1 MADSK
6 SQKKND
12 NKPVV
17 KKPNKIQK
25 WWRETIGELRKVTW
39 PTKEEALK
47 MTKIGRTKRNN
58 ACGDV
63 IFGRN
68 SIFCCKQFEKVV
80 YYSWIRVPILW

>member
-17 KKPNKIQK
+17 KKPNRIQK
-25 WWRETIGELRKVTW
+25 WWRETVGELRKVTW

-47 MTKIGRTKRNN
+47 MTKI
-58 ACGDV
+58 V
-63 IFGRN
+63 IVVVLATA
-68 SIFCCKQFEKVV
+68 IFLGVV
-80 YYSWIRVPILW
+80 DFIFSRLVGLLLG

>member
-6 SQKKND
+6 SKKND

-25 WWRETIGELRKVTW
+25 WWNETVGELRKVTW

-47 MTKIGRTKRNN
+47 MTKIVT
-58 ACGDV
+58 
-63 IFGRN
+63 I
-68 SIFCCKQFEKVV
+68 VV
-80 YYSWIRVPILW
+80 LATAVFLGLVDFVFSRLVGLLLG

>member
-25 WWRETIGELRKVTW
+25 WWRETVGELRKVTW

-47 MTKIGRTKRNN
+47 MTKI
-58 ACGDV
+58 V
-63 IFGRN
+63 IVVVLATA
-68 SIFCCKQFEKVV
+68 IFLGVV
-80 YYSWIRVPILW
+80 DLIFSRLVG

>member
-25 WWRETIGELRKVTW
+25 WWRETIGELRTVTW

-47 MTKIGRTKRNN
+47 MTKI
-58 ACGDV
+58 V
-63 IFGRN
+63 IVVVLATALFLGVVDF
-68 SIFCCKQFEKVV
+68 IFSRLVG
-80 YYSWIRVPILW
+80 LLLG

>member
-6 SQKKND
+6 SKKTD

-25 WWRETIGELRKVTW
+25 WWRETVGELRKVTW

-47 MTKIGRTKRNN
+47 MTKIVTIVVLATAAFLGIV
-58 ACGDV
+58 DF
-63 IFGRN
+63 IFSRLIGL
-68 SIFCCKQFEKVV
+68 
-80 YYSWIRVPILW
+80 ILG

>member
-25 WWRETIGELRKVTW
+25 WWRETVGELRKVTW
-39 PTKEEALK
+39 PTKEDAIK
-47 MTKIGRTKRNN
+47 MTKI
-58 ACGDV
+58 V
-63 IFGRN
+63 I
-68 SIFCCKQFEKVV
+68 VV
-80 YYSWIRVPILW
+80 VILTAVFLGVVDFVFSRLVGLLLG

>member
-25 WWRETIGELRKVTW
+25 WWRETVGELRKVTW

-47 MTKIGRTKRNN
+47 MTKI
-58 ACGDV
+58 V
-63 IFGRN
+63 IVVVLATALFLGVVDF
-68 SIFCCKQFEKVV
+68 IFSRLVG
-80 YYSWIRVPILW
+80 LLLG

>member
-25 WWRETIGELRKVTW
+25 WWRETVGELRKVTW

-47 MTKIGRTKRNN
+47 MTKI
-58 ACGDV
+58 V
-63 IFGRN
+63 IVVVLATALFLGVVDF
-68 SIFCCKQFEKVV
+68 IFSKLVG
-80 YYSWIRVPILW
+80 LLLG

>member
-12 NKPVV
+12 NNKPVV

-25 WWRETIGELRKVTW
+25 WWRETVGELRKVTW

-47 MTKIGRTKRNN
+47 MTKI
-58 ACGDV
+58 V
-63 IFGRN
+63 IVVVLATA
-68 SIFCCKQFEKVV
+68 IFLGVV
-80 YYSWIRVPILW
+80 DFIFSRLVGLLLG

>member
-6 SQKKND
+6 SKKND

-25 WWRETIGELRKVTW
+25 WWNETVGELRKVTW

-47 MTKIGRTKRNN
+47 MTKI
-58 ACGDV
+58 V
-63 IFGRN
+63 IVVVLATALFLGVVDF
-68 SIFCCKQFEKVV
+68 IFSRLVG
-80 YYSWIRVPILW
+80 LLLG

>member
-17 KKPNKIQK
+17 KKPNRIQK
-25 WWRETIGELRKVTW
+25 WWRETVGELRKVTW

-47 MTKIGRTKRNN
+47 MTKI
-58 ACGDV
+58 V
-63 IFGRN
+63 IVVVILTA
-68 SIFCCKQFEKVV
+68 IFLGVV
-80 YYSWIRVPILW
+80 DFVFSRLVGLLLG

>member
-47 MTKIGRTKRNN
+47 MTKI
-58 ACGDV
+58 V
-63 IFGRN
+63 IAVVIITAVFLGVVDF
-68 SIFCCKQFEKVV
+68 IFSRLVG
-80 YYSWIRVPILW
+80 LLLG

>member
-6 SQKKND
+6 SNKND
-12 NKPVV
+12 KPVV

-47 MTKIGRTKRNN
+47 MTKI
-58 ACGDV
+58 V
-63 IFGRN
+63 IVVVLATALFLGVIDF
-68 SIFCCKQFEKVV
+68 IFSRLVG
-80 YYSWIRVPILW
+80 LLLG

>member
-12 NKPVV
+12 HKPVV

-47 MTKIGRTKRNN
+47 MTKI
-58 ACGDV
+58 V
-63 IFGRN
+63 IVVVLATALFLGVVDF
-68 SIFCCKQFEKVV
+68 IFSRLVG
-80 YYSWIRVPILW
+80 LLLG

>member
-25 WWRETIGELRKVTW
+25 WWRETVGELRKVTW

-47 MTKIGRTKRNN
+47 MTTI
-58 ACGDV
+58 V
-63 IFGRN
+63 IVVVLATA
-68 SIFCCKQFEKVV
+68 IFLGVV
-80 YYSWIRVPILW
+80 DFIFSRLVGLLLG